1 MLHKPCL
8 DTLVFGDDVLGVKIQ
23 NSLTNYIKSILILY
37 GTGLDN
43 LHAVLIRALSINKN
57 HQNFLPLN
65 QLS

>member
-8 DTLVFGDDVLGVKIQ
+8 DTLVFGDVLSVKIQ

-57 HQNFLPLN
+57 HQNYRENFLP
-65 QLS
+65 